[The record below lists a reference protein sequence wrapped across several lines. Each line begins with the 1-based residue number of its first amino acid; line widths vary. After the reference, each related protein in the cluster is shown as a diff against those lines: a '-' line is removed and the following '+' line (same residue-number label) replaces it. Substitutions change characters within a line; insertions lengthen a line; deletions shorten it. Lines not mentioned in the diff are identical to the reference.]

1 MPRPVA
7 RSKAADPEPE
17 PASGSTDSPR
27 PERDS
32 VPAAAAASG
41 ASSIS
46 LADLPVA
53 GLTRR
58 RIGLLVGAVVAA
70 WIIVLFARQVGEASE
85 ATGRADAMR
94 VSNATLEADVAALT
108 RELDTIQRQD
118 YIEQQAREYRL
129 GTTREIPFIL
139 ADDAPPLAA
148 DAPGS
153 AAVKLGAIVDRP
165 TPLESWLNLL
175 FGPASD
181 PAGAPAGSPTG
192 G

>member
-7 RSKAADPEPE
+7 QPDAADAEPDRGSRRGAGTPPDAD
-17 PASGSTDSPR
+17 PALVQGTAG
-27 PERDS
+27 
-32 VPAAAAASG
+32 AAG
-41 ASSIS
+41 GS

-85 ATGRADAMR
+85 AAGRADAMR
-94 VSNATLEADVAALT
+94 ASNASLDADVAALT
-108 RELDTIQRQD
+108 RELDQIQRQA
-118 YIEQQAREYRL
+118 YILQQAREYRL
-129 GTTREIPFIL
+129 GTRREIPLIL
-139 ADDAPPLAA
+139 ADDAPPLPA

-153 AAVKLGAIVDRP
+153 ASVKLGAVTDRA

-175 FGPASD
+175 FGPPED
-181 PAGAPAGSPTG
+181 PAPQPAGG
-192 G
+192 